1 MSEHAQAAAGL
12 QRSWLSRALAWIKEN
27 RREFTGYLVWGAMG
41 VVVGVPEIW
50 AAADNHA
57 PWPTISGTIGHLEYG
72 HNWVAIIVIALIVWA
87 AYHALRPASQ
97 TDTGRRKR
105 AGTQVTELPEWSVG
119 IYFAIAVAAVAG
131 GSALAAAAAAH
142 RYVLAYVLY
151 GLIAVF
157 WIVIPNALAYAAKK
171 DIPFPTLFTT
181 LGDIESRA
189 RVVAVVVGAGL
200 VILLV
205 HLTFYPWP
213 AVIPDL
219 QDLHKKQQQQKPLIQ
234 QQKPPSPY
242 AP

>member
-1 MSEHAQAAAGL
+1 MVEQAQPTAQLERG
-12 QRSWLSRALAWIKEN
+12 WLSRTAAWIKTHP
-27 RREFTGYLVWGAMG
+27 REVTGYLVWGAMG

-87 AYHALRPASQ
+87 AYHALRPPTQ
-97 TDTGRRKR
+97 TDTGRRTR
-105 AGTQVTELPEWSVG
+105 PGTHVKELPEWSVAL
-119 IYFAIAVAAVAG
+119 YFAIAVAAVAG
-131 GSALAAAAAAH
+131 GSAIAASAAAH

-157 WIVIPNALAYAAKK
+157 WIVIPNALAYAAQK
-171 DIPFPTLFTT
+171 DIPFPTLFNT
-181 LGDIESRA
+181 LSDIESRA
-189 RVVAVVVGAGL
+189 RVVAVVVGTGL

>member
-1 MSEHAQAAAGL
+1 MSEHAHTTAGL
-12 QRSWLSRALAWIKEN
+12 ERSWLSRALSWIKAH
-27 RREFTGYLVWGAMG
+27 RREVTGYFVWGAMG

-72 HNWVAIIVIALIVWA
+72 HNWVAIVVIALIVWA
-87 AYHALRPASQ
+87 AYHALRPPAQ
-97 TDTGRRKR
+97 TDTGRRTR
-105 AGTQVTELPEWSVG
+105 PGTEVKELPEWSVWL
-119 IYFAIAVAAVAG
+119 YFAVAVAAVAG
-131 GSALAAAAAAH
+131 GSAIAAAASAH

-151 GLIAVF
+151 GLIALF

-189 RVVAVVVGAGL
+189 RTVAVVVGVGL
-200 VILLV
+200 VVLLV

-219 QDLHKKQQQQKPLIQ
+219 QDLHKKQQQKPLIQ